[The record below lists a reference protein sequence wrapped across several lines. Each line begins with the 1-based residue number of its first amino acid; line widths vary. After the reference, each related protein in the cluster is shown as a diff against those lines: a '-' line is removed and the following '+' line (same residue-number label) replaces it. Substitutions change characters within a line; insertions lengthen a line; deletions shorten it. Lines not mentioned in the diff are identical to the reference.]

1 MNEGMVPNRGKT
13 IDVNNPPNPDPWGTV
28 SETARHRV
36 KLKILFLAGLL
47 DIAHD
52 IETTLSSIELPQ

>member
-1 MNEGMVPNRGKT
+1 MNEGMVPNRRKRINGKWVDPNTDNINDHPWWT
-13 IDVNNPPNPDPWGTV
+13 IKERASST
-28 SETARHRV
+28 V

-52 IETTLSSIELPQ
+52 I

>member
-1 MNEGMVPNRGKT
+1 M
-13 IDVNNPPNPDPWGTV
+13 
-28 SETARHRV
+28 V

-52 IETTLSSIELPQ
+52 INKTLNNLQLPAS